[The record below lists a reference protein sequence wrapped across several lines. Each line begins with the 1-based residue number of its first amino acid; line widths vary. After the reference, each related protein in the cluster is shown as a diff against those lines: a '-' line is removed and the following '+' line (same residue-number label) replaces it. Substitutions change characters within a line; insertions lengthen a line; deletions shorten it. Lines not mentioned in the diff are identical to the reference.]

1 MAAYDDQQEINLH
14 LGKNH
19 VFSEFLID
27 FEFVDYIFS
36 DNEFYVCDP
45 AFDRLFPYFVMLM
58 LMHINII

>member
-19 VFSEFLID
+19 VFSEFLIG

-45 AFDRLFPYFVMLM
+45 AFDRLLPYFVMLM

>member
-14 LGKNH
+14 LGKSQ
-19 VFSEFLID
+19 VFNEFLID

-45 AFDRLFPYFVMLM
+45 PFDRLLPYFVMLM
-58 LMHINII
+58 LMHINI